1 MGEWGKGWMK
11 PQVLITRVL
20 PEPALQVVRQACEV
34 QLDPLDQQLTP
45 EALRQAV
52 VGKHGVLC
60 LITDRIDAPVLEA
73 ATDLK
78 VVSNIAVG
86 YDNIDVAAATQRGIL
101 VTNTPGVVTE
111 STADLTWSLLCSIA
125 RRIAEGDRYIRAGKW
140 REWTLMLMAGGDVYG
155 KTLGIFGMGRIGQ
168 AVARRATGFHM
179 RVLYHNRHRLEP
191 EREAALNA
199 TLVDKATLLQQAD
212 FVSVHVPLSA
222 ATTHFI
228 STAELRL
235 MRPTAYLI
243 NAARG
248 PVVDEAALMQALQH
262 EWIAG
267 AALDVFEDEPHV
279 PQALKE
285 LENVV
290 LVPHIGSASVA
301 TRTRMAV
308 MAAENLVA
316 VLRGVDTP
324 YVVNPAART
333 QGATSSV
340 PAPNSKE

>member
-1 MGEWGKGWMK
+1 MK
-11 PQVLITRVL
+11 PRVLITRVL
-20 PEPALQVVRQACEV
+20 PEPALEVVRQACEV

-45 EALRQAV
+45 AALQQAV
-52 VGKHGVLC
+52 VDKHGVLC
-60 LITDRIDAPVLEA
+60 LITDRIDASVLDA
-73 ATDLK
+73 AAALK

-140 REWTLMLMAGGDVYG
+140 REWTLMLMAGGDIYG

-168 AVARRATGFHM
+168 AVARRAQGFHM

-191 EREAALNA
+191 ALEAAFNA
-199 TLVDKATLLQQAD
+199 TWVDKPTLLQQAD

-228 STAELRL
+228 GAAELRL
-235 MRPTAYLI
+235 MRPTAYVI

-248 PVVDEAALMQALQH
+248 PVVDEAALIQALQQG
-262 EWIAG
+262 WIAG
-267 AALDVFEDEPHV
+267 AALDVFEHEPHV
-279 PQALKE
+279 PPALQE

-316 VLRGVDTP
+316 VLRGASTP
-324 YVVNPAART
+324 HIVNPAALPQKTAVSRH
-333 QGATSSV
+333 
-340 PAPNSKE
+340 

>member
-1 MGEWGKGWMK
+1 MK
-11 PQVLITRVL
+11 PRVLITRVL
-20 PEPALQVVRQACEV
+20 PEPALEVVRQACEV

-45 EALRQAV
+45 AALQQAMV
-52 VGKHGVLC
+52 DKHGVLC
-60 LITDRIDAPVLEA
+60 LITDRIDAAVLDA
-73 ATDLK
+73 ATALK

-140 REWTLMLMAGGDVYG
+140 REWTLMLMAGGDIYG

-168 AVARRATGFHM
+168 AVARRAQGFHM

-191 EREAALNA
+191 ALEAACNA
-199 TLVDKATLLQQAD
+199 TWVDKPTLLQQAD
-212 FVSVHVPLSA
+212 FVSVHLPLSA

-228 STAELRL
+228 GAAELRL
-235 MRPTAYLI
+235 MRPTAYVI

-248 PVVDEAALMQALQH
+248 PVVDEAALIQALQH
-262 EWIAG
+262 GWIAG
-267 AALDVFEDEPHV
+267 AALDVFEHEPHV
-279 PQALKE
+279 PPALQE
-285 LENVV
+285 LDNVV

-316 VLRGVDTP
+316 VLRGASTP
-324 YVVNPAART
+324 HIVNPAALP
-333 QGATSSV
+333 QGAAVSRH
-340 PAPNSKE
+340 

>member
-1 MGEWGKGWMK
+1 MK
-11 PQVLITRVL
+11 PRVLITRVL
-20 PEPALQVVRQACEV
+20 PEPALEVVRQVCEV
-34 QLDPLDQQLTP
+34 QLDPLDQPLTQA
-45 EALRQAV
+45 ALRQAV
-52 VGKHGVLC
+52 IGKQGVLC
-60 LITDRIDAPVLEA
+60 LVTDRLDAQVLDA

-78 VVSNIAVG
+78 VVSNVAVG

-111 STADLTWSLLCSIA
+111 STADLTWSLLCSLA

-140 REWTLMLMAGGDVYG
+140 RDWTLLLMAGSDIHG
-155 KTLGIFGMGRIGQ
+155 KTLGLCGMGRIGQ
-168 AVARRATGFHM
+168 AVARRARGFNM
-179 RVLYHNRHRLEP
+179 RILYHNRQRLEP
-191 EREAALNA
+191 VLESELNA
-199 TLVDKATLLQQAD
+199 TWVEKHTLLQQAD
-212 FVSVHVPLSA
+212 FVSLHVPLSA

-228 STAELRL
+228 GVEELRL

-248 PVVDEAALMQALQH
+248 PVVDEAALIQALQQG
-262 EWIAG
+262 WIAG
-267 AALDVFEDEPHV
+267 AALDVFEHEPHV
-279 PQALKE
+279 PQALQE

-316 VLRGVDTP
+316 VLHDQYTP
-324 YVVNPAART
+324 YIVNPAVMA
-333 QGATSSV
+333 QGATSSRH
-340 PAPNSKE
+340 

>member
-1 MGEWGKGWMK
+1 MK

-20 PEPALQVVRQACEV
+20 PEPALEVVRQACEI
-34 QLDPLDQQLTP
+34 QLDPLDQPLTP
-45 EALRQAV
+45 AALQQAV
-52 VGKHGVLC
+52 IGKRGVLC
-60 LITDRIDAPVLEA
+60 LVTDRLDAQVLDA
-73 ATDLK
+73 ATALK
-78 VVSNIAVG
+78 VVSNVAVG

-111 STADLTWSLLCSIA
+111 STADLTWSLLCSLA

-140 REWTLMLMAGGDVYG
+140 RDWTLLLMAGSDIHG
-155 KTLGIFGMGRIGQ
+155 KTLGLCGMGRIGQ
-168 AVARRATGFHM
+168 AVARRARGFNM
-179 RVLYHNRHRLEP
+179 RLLYHNRQRLEP
-191 EREAALNA
+191 ALESELNA
-199 TLVDKATLLQQAD
+199 TWVEKHTLLQQAD
-212 FVSVHVPLSA
+212 FVSLHVPLSA

-228 STAELRL
+228 GVKELRL

-248 PVVDEAALMQALQH
+248 PVVDEAALIQALQQG
-262 EWIAG
+262 WIAG
-267 AALDVFEDEPHV
+267 AALDVFEHEPHV
-279 PQALKE
+279 PQALQE

-316 VLRGVDTP
+316 VLHDQYTP
-324 YVVNPAART
+324 YIVNPAVMA
-333 QGATSSV
+333 QSATSSR
-340 PAPNSKE
+340 P